1 MSGQASNMTFSDS
14 AIQRAVI
21 ERVFDERK
29 KYLIIALT
37 GKIGAGSSYVSSFI
51 QKASNGEEIPCSS
64 SECNNYS
71 SDEERADNILLRY
84 FECNRIPFHVIR
96 VRDVITSFIVENDAW
111 TRLAVRQQNIKKAES
126 DIMRLLHGKRDRLL
140 SNIVLQPGGG
150 SAFIDGK
157 KVSRNEA
164 ATLNSSVRRMLAGW
178 DKKRSPKLLTEYNR
192 DLKKSNLERR
202 KEIEVRNYILYILPL
217 LSDSIREYLAEK
229 YTVLFQEFGND
240 LRFYGTLKTDK
251 GARAKSAVYEDNKD
265 RLYAIAERINRMIKH
280 IRAGAGD
287 NARTA
292 IVIDSMKNKYESNYL
307 RDRYSAYYLFA
318 VSRDETIRIRHLL
331 QDQKKGLS
339 QDEIDIID
347 LNERPEAAAGRF
359 ISFVNALKDVG
370 VKDMKLAS
378 GAGQADTFSKEFE
391 KYLAALCQRS
401 SNTFY
406 YTYCI
411 PFRSNPT
418 DAKQKMLED
427 LQKDHVAAAIRS
439 IVFESGEQ
447 VSSRFREQGI
457 SPALCNYYLSV
468 LADPLRAFLYKTKLY
483 PFFLQDVEYCIQNA
497 DVFLTN
503 NEDDSGPKRRLKL
516 NVIRYIS
523 LMMHPG
529 LVPPTPV
536 ERCMQLAYTAKVN
549 SGCISRQTGAV
560 VTDSEYN
567 IISLG
572 WNDVPYG
579 QTPCVYRSFAALQKQ
594 GDLGAFSDY
603 EWQSDSPFY
612 IKLRQYRFPDSDI
625 LHGLPSSFCFK
636 TLNEKVTGEKNPMSA
651 RAMHGEEKALLQG
664 RTPKI
669 KGGCLFT
676 TSSPC
681 EMCAKNAK
689 EHQISKIYYIEP
701 YPGISQR
708 HVCNSGDPNNR
719 AQYILF
725 EGAIG
730 RAYTQLYT
738 PILPYKDE
746 LSLRGFPC
754 RCDTLSKPDAR
765 TGRRRNRNRNRRT
778 GGNCL

>member
-1 MSGQASNMTFSDS
+1 
-14 AIQRAVI
+14 
-21 ERVFDERK
+21 
-29 KYLIIALT
+29 
-37 GKIGAGSSYVSSFI
+37 
-51 QKASNGEEIPCSS
+51 
-64 SECNNYS
+64 
-71 SDEERADNILLRY
+71 
-84 FECNRIPFHVIR
+84 
-96 VRDVITSFIVENDAW
+96 
-111 TRLAVRQQNIKKAES
+111 
-126 DIMRLLHGKRDRLL
+126 
-140 SNIVLQPGGG
+140 
-150 SAFIDGK
+150 
-157 KVSRNEA
+157 
-164 ATLNSSVRRMLAGW
+164 
-178 DKKRSPKLLTEYNR
+178 
-192 DLKKSNLERR
+192 
-202 KEIEVRNYILYILPL
+202 
-217 LSDSIREYLAEK
+217 
-229 YTVLFQEFGND
+229 
-240 LRFYGTLKTDK
+240 
-251 GARAKSAVYEDNKD
+251 
-265 RLYAIAERINRMIKH
+265 
-280 IRAGAGD
+280 
-287 NARTA
+287 
-292 IVIDSMKNKYESNYL
+292 MKNKYESNYL

-318 VSRDETIRIRHLL
+318 VSRDETIRIHRLL

-347 LNERPEAAAGRF
+347 LNERPDAVAGRF
-359 ISFVNALKDVG
+359 VCF
-370 VKDMKLAS
+370 
-378 GAGQADTFSKEFE
+378 ADTLKNIDWKTLEN
-391 KYLAALCQRS
+391 AM
-401 SNTFY
+401 
-406 YTYCI
+406 
-411 PFRSNPT
+411 
-418 DAKQKMLED
+418 DAKAFGEYLSSLCSDSCDEFYRVYCRPFKNPDRIEDREQKMLKAFTD
-427 LQKDHVAAAIRS
+427 NDVTTAIRS
-439 IVFESGEQ
+439 VVFEADGQ
-447 VSSRFREQGI
+447 VSPRFRDQGI
-457 SPALCNYYLSV
+457 STSLCDYYLSV

-503 NEDDSGPKRRLKL
+503 NEEDSSPKHQLKM
-516 NVIRYIS
+516 NIIRYIS

-579 QTPCVYRSFAALQKQ
+579 QTPCIYRNLLDLQRQNDK
-594 GDLGAFSDY
+594 GAFSDY
-603 EWQSDSPFY
+603 EWENNSPFQINLQKY
-612 IKLRQYRFPDSDI
+612 DFSMAASLN
-625 LHGLPSSFCFK
+625 GLPASFCFK

-746 LSLRGFPC
+746 LSLRGFPHKC
-754 RCDTLSKPDAR
+754 ERKPTPLPQ
-765 TGRRRNRNRNRRT
+765 TGKDEGT
-778 GGNCL
+778 E

>member
-1 MSGQASNMTFSDS
+1 MHRLC
-14 AIQRAVI
+14 AIW
-21 ERVFDERK
+21 
-29 KYLIIALT
+29 
-37 GKIGAGSSYVSSFI
+37 
-51 QKASNGEEIPCSS
+51 
-64 SECNNYS
+64 
-71 SDEERADNILLRY
+71 NI
-84 FECNRIPFHVIR
+84 
-96 VRDVITSFIVENDAW
+96 S
-111 TRLAVRQQNIKKAES
+111 
-126 DIMRLLHGKRDRLL
+126 
-140 SNIVLQPGGG
+140 
-150 SAFIDGK
+150 
-157 KVSRNEA
+157 
-164 ATLNSSVRRMLAGW
+164 
-178 DKKRSPKLLTEYNR
+178 
-192 DLKKSNLERR
+192 KKSLHFY
-202 KEIEVRNYILYILPL
+202 KFCVYI
-217 LSDSIREYLAEK
+217 
-229 YTVLFQEFGND
+229 
-240 LRFYGTLKTDK
+240 
-251 GARAKSAVYEDNKD
+251 
-265 RLYAIAERINRMIKH
+265 
-280 IRAGAGD
+280 
-287 NARTA
+287 
-292 IVIDSMKNKYESNYL
+292 
-307 RDRYSAYYLFA
+307 
-318 VSRDETIRIRHLL
+318 
-331 QDQKKGLS
+331 
-339 QDEIDIID
+339 
-347 LNERPEAAAGRF
+347 
-359 ISFVNALKDVG
+359 
-370 VKDMKLAS
+370 
-378 GAGQADTFSKEFE
+378 
-391 KYLAALCQRS
+391 
-401 SNTFY
+401 
-406 YTYCI
+406 
-411 PFRSNPT
+411 
-418 DAKQKMLED
+418 
-427 LQKDHVAAAIRS
+427 
-439 IVFESGEQ
+439 
-447 VSSRFREQGI
+447 
-457 SPALCNYYLSV
+457 
-468 LADPLRAFLYKTKLY
+468 LY

-612 IKLRQYRFPDSDI
+612 IKLRQYCFPDPDI

-754 RCDTLSKPDAR
+754 RCDTLSKPDTR

>member
-1 MSGQASNMTFSDS
+1 MSNQEGCRPFSDYN
-14 AIQRAVI
+14 IQKSVI
-21 ERVFDERK
+21 ERIFDERK
-29 KYLIIALT
+29 QYLIIALT

-51 QKASNGEEIPCSS
+51 QDSCWSRDISRDTPGLDGF
-64 SECNNYS
+64 S
-71 SDEERADNILLRY
+71 SDEQRANSILLRY
-84 FECNRIPFHVIR
+84 FNCNRIPFHVIR
-96 VRDVITSFIVENDAW
+96 VRDVITSFIVKDEAW
-111 TRLAVRQQNIKKAES
+111 ERLAVGTQNMEHIKA
-126 DIMRLLHGKRDRLL
+126 DIVVSLHRKIKRLSSSIRI
-140 SNIVLQPGGG
+140 SPEQT
-150 SAFIDGK
+150 SAFIGK
-157 KVSRNEA
+157 KGVSKEEA
-164 ATLNSSVRRMLAGW
+164 EGLKTDVDAILADL
-178 DKKRSPKLLTEYNR
+178 DKGEIQVLSKEYNEK
-192 DLKKSNLERR
+192 LEENNLGEKDERS
-202 KEIEVRNYILYILPL
+202 VRNYILYVLPL
-217 LSDSIREYLAEK
+217 LADCIRK
-229 YTVLFQEFGND
+229 SVSNDYTSLFQQLGND
-240 LRFYGTLKTDK
+240 LRFYGTLSTKET
-251 GARAKSAVYEDNKD
+251 ARPEKPLGTKETTGSEESLGGRN
-265 RLYAIAERINRMIKH
+265 LYTIAERINRMIKH
-280 IRAGAGD
+280 IRAGAYTD
-287 NARTA
+287 KRTA

-318 VSRDETIRIRHLL
+318 VSRDETIRIHRLL
-331 QDQKKGLS
+331 QNQKKGLS

-347 LNERPEAAAGRF
+347 LNERPDAVAGRF
-359 ISFVNALKDVG
+359 VCF
-370 VKDMKLAS
+370 
-378 GAGQADTFSKEFE
+378 ADTLKNIDWKTLEN
-391 KYLAALCQRS
+391 AM
-401 SNTFY
+401 
-406 YTYCI
+406 
-411 PFRSNPT
+411 
-418 DAKQKMLED
+418 DAKAFGEYLSSLCSDSCDEFYRVYCRPFKNPDRIEDREQKMLKA
-427 LQKDHVAAAIRS
+427 LTDHDVTAAIRS
-439 IVFESGEQ
+439 VVFEADGQ
-447 VSSRFREQGI
+447 VSPRFRDQGI
-457 SPALCNYYLSV
+457 STSLCDYYLSV

-503 NEDDSGPKRRLKL
+503 NEEDSSPKHQLKM
-516 NVIRYIS
+516 NIIRYIS

-579 QTPCVYRSFAALQKQ
+579 QTPCIYRNLLDLQRQNDK
-594 GDLGAFSDY
+594 GAFSDY
-603 EWQSDSPFY
+603 EWENNSPFQINLQKY
-612 IKLRQYRFPDSDI
+612 DFSMATSLN
-625 LHGLPSSFCFK
+625 GLPASFCFK

-746 LSLRGFPC
+746 LSLRGFPHKC
-754 RCDTLSKPDAR
+754 ERKPTPLPQ
-765 TGRRRNRNRNRRT
+765 TGKNEGT
-778 GGNCL
+778 E

>member
-1 MSGQASNMTFSDS
+1 MGNQEINKSISDYD
-14 AIQRAVI
+14 IQKSVI

-29 KYLIIALT
+29 QYLIIALT

-51 QKASNGEEIPCSS
+51 QDACWSRDISRDTPGLDGFL
-64 SECNNYS
+64 
-71 SDEERADNILLRY
+71 SDEQRANSILLRY
-84 FECNRIPFHVIR
+84 FNCNRIPFHVIR
-96 VRDVITSFIVENDAW
+96 VRDVITSFIVKDEAW
-111 TRLAVRQQNIKKAES
+111 DRLAVGQKNAERIKA
-126 DIMRLLHGKRDRLL
+126 DIMESFRRKVKRLSSSIRISPD
-140 SNIVLQPGGG
+140 QA
-150 SAFIDGK
+150 SAFIDRKGVSEEEAKGLQTDIIDILEDIDKGELRVLSQKYNK
-157 KVSRNEA
+157 KLECNNPEENEH
-164 ATLNSSVRRMLAGW
+164 S
-178 DKKRSPKLLTEYNR
+178 
-192 DLKKSNLERR
+192 
-202 KEIEVRNYILYILPL
+202 IRNYILYILPL
-217 LSDSIREYLAEK
+217 LADCIRDHVSND
-229 YTVLFQEFGND
+229 YTSLFQQFGND
-240 LRFYGTLKTDK
+240 LRFYGTLKTD
-251 GARAKSAVYEDNKD
+251 EDSRPDKPLAECN
-265 RLYAIAERINRMIKH
+265 LHTIAERINRMIKH
-280 IRAGAGD
+280 IRAGAYTD
-287 NARTA
+287 KRTA
-292 IVIDSMKNKYESNYL
+292 VVIDSMKNKYESNYL

-318 VSRDETIRIRHLL
+318 VSRDETIRIHHLL

-339 QDEIDIID
+339 QDEIEKID
-347 LNERPEAAAGRF
+347 LNERPDAVAGRF
-359 ISFVNALKDVG
+359 VRFVDILKNIDWKEVRSGINANL
-370 VKDMKLAS
+370 S
-378 GAGQADTFSKEFE
+378 EEFDTQEFGN
-391 KYLAALCQRS
+391 YLSSLC
-401 SNTFY
+401 SNSCEEFY
-406 YTYCI
+406 RMYCK
-411 PFRSNPT
+411 PFKSQTCMT
-418 DAKQKMLED
+418 DEKQKMLRI
-427 LQKDHVAAAIRS
+427 LGNSNVISAIRN
-439 IVFESGEQ
+439 IVFEADEQ
-447 VSSRFREQGI
+447 MASRFREQGI
-457 SPALCNYYLSV
+457 SSAFCDYYLNV
-468 LADPLRAFLYKTKLY
+468 LADPLRTFLYKTKLY

-503 NEDDSGPKRRLKL
+503 NEPDSGPKHQLKM

-579 QTPCVYRSFAALQKQ
+579 QTPCVYRNLLDLQRQNDKR
-594 GDLGAFSDY
+594 AFSDY
-603 EWQSDSPFY
+603 EWESNSPFQNNLQKY
-612 IKLRQYRFPDSDI
+612 DFSMAASLN
-625 LHGLPSSFCFK
+625 GLPASFCFK

-708 HVCNSGDPNNR
+708 HVCNSGDSTNR

-746 LSLRGFPC
+746 LSLRGFPHKC
-754 RCDTLSKPDAR
+754 ERKLTRQPQAEKSDEK
-765 TGRRRNRNRNRRT
+765 N
-778 GGNCL
+778 

>member
-1 MSGQASNMTFSDS
+1 M
-14 AIQRAVI
+14 
-21 ERVFDERK
+21 
-29 KYLIIALT
+29 
-37 GKIGAGSSYVSSFI
+37 
-51 QKASNGEEIPCSS
+51 
-64 SECNNYS
+64 
-71 SDEERADNILLRY
+71 
-84 FECNRIPFHVIR
+84 
-96 VRDVITSFIVENDAW
+96 
-111 TRLAVRQQNIKKAES
+111 
-126 DIMRLLHGKRDRLL
+126 
-140 SNIVLQPGGG
+140 
-150 SAFIDGK
+150 
-157 KVSRNEA
+157 
-164 ATLNSSVRRMLAGW
+164 
-178 DKKRSPKLLTEYNR
+178 
-192 DLKKSNLERR
+192 
-202 KEIEVRNYILYILPL
+202 
-217 LSDSIREYLAEK
+217 
-229 YTVLFQEFGND
+229 
-240 LRFYGTLKTDK
+240 
-251 GARAKSAVYEDNKD
+251 
-265 RLYAIAERINRMIKH
+265 
-280 IRAGAGD
+280 
-287 NARTA
+287 
-292 IVIDSMKNKYESNYL
+292 
-307 RDRYSAYYLFA
+307 
-318 VSRDETIRIRHLL
+318 
-331 QDQKKGLS
+331 
-339 QDEIDIID
+339 
-347 LNERPEAAAGRF
+347 
-359 ISFVNALKDVG
+359 
-370 VKDMKLAS
+370 
-378 GAGQADTFSKEFE
+378 
-391 KYLAALCQRS
+391 
-401 SNTFY
+401 
-406 YTYCI
+406 
-411 PFRSNPT
+411 

-612 IKLRQYRFPDSDI
+612 IKLRQYCFPDPDI